1 MATDGHRITA
11 LIWDVDGTLSN
22 THDLCVEG
30 LRGAIAEHG
39 GPRLAPKDVEAL
51 FGPTEEGILAGIV
64 PEASEAAMESY
75 VAFYERGHDNGV
87 AFEGVTELVLDL
99 HRLGVRQGVV
109 TGKGARTAAI
119 TLRALGL
126 DGVLAPVMAGSEN
139 GSIKADAM
147 RAVLDGWGLDP
158 DAVAYLGDIPS
169 DVTHARTAGVV
180 PVSVAWKPDSD
191 RAALAAVGPDALVE
205 DVTALRTW
213 LRETMDLDL

>member
-1 MATDGHRITA
+1 MTNDGHRLTA

-30 LRGAIAEHG
+30 LRSAIAEHG
-39 GPRLAPKDVEAL
+39 GPRLEPSQVEAL
-51 FGPTEEGILAGIV
+51 FGPTEEGILAGVV
-64 PEASEAAMESY
+64 PDASDAAMETY
-75 VAFYERGHDNGV
+75 VAYYERGHENGV
-87 AFEGVTELVLDL
+87 AFDGVTELVLDL
-99 HRLGVRQGVV
+99 DRLGVRQGVV

-126 DGVLAPVMAGSEN
+126 DRVLAPVMAGSDR

-147 RAVLDGWGLDP
+147 RSVTDEWGIP
-158 DAVAYLGDIPS
+158 PGSVAYLGDIPS

-180 PVSVAWKPDSD
+180 PISVAWKPDSD
-191 RAALAAVGPDALVE
+191 RSALAAMEPDALVE
-205 DVTALRTW
+205 DVATLRAW